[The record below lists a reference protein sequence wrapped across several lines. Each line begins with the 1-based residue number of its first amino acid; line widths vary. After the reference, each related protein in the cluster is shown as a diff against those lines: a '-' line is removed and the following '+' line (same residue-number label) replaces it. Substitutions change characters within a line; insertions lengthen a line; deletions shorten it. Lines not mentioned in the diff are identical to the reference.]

1 MANLLPEIP
10 AVNAQSLYIN
20 GLQLS
25 NDAATPNTI
34 LGVASGA
41 CRDSTNVND
50 IFLPATVYN
59 PVTGIYD
66 ANPIT
71 INTARSGAGGLDAGA
86 IAAST
91 VYAVYAIGSSTNQI
105 GNGQPISAYPGSAM
119 LSTNFTTPVL
129 PYGYD
134 MFRRIG
140 AIATTAASAIRP
152 FTQVGTGATRRM
164 MSALPLAAVTGAG
177 SATNASATINALPFI
192 PAISTMVHLKVSL
205 TPATAGDTILFV
217 PTGAATTSIY
227 AQLSGSVAAVPTIGT
242 LSCPCSATPQISY
255 RGTNI
260 AGSDG
265 AGAGTA
271 VPLSVWV
278 LGYDDQ
284 L

>member
-1 MANLLPEIP
+1 MANLIPEIP

-25 NDAATPNTI
+25 NDATTPNTI
-34 LGVASGA
+34 LNVASGA

-59 PVTGIYD
+59 PVTGLYV

-71 INTARSGAGGLDAGA
+71 INTARSGAGGLDTGT
-86 IAAST
+86 IAAAT

-140 AIATTAASAIRP
+140 TVSTAAGGATLRL
-152 FTQVGTGATRRM
+152 FTQIGNGATRKVLF
-164 MSALPLAAVTGAG
+164 AVPLATGVTAG
-177 SATNASATINALPFI
+177 SSATNASIAINTAPSVPPIATTVYF
-192 PAISTMVHLKVSL
+192 KVSL
-205 TPATAGDTILFV
+205 TPTTAGDTIVLV
-217 PTGAATTSIY
+217 PTGAAAADIY
-227 AQLSGSVAAVPTIGT
+227 AQISGSVAAVTTIGVV
-242 LSCPCSATPQISY
+242 SCPCSATPQVSY
-255 RGTNI
+255 RGTN
-260 AGSDG
+260 A
-265 AGAGTA
+265 AGTGAAITTTIA
-271 VPLSVWV
+271 VM
-278 LGYDDQ
+278 GFDDQ